1 MHSDMHL
8 SVQSREMYKVMSG
21 VLSIPFLLEDDEG
34 LQGFDTNTSFI
45 M

>member
-1 MHSDMHL
+1 MHSDMRL
-8 SVQSREMYKVMSG
+8 SVQSREMYDVMSG
-21 VLSIPFLLEDDEG
+21 VLSFPFLPEEDER

>member
-1 MHSDMHL
+1 MDSDTQL
-8 SVQSREMYKVMSG
+8 SVQSREMYDVMSR
-21 VLSIPFLLEDDEG
+21 VLSIPCLPEDDER